1 MYIELNYILSIKMND
16 NEKALMHQLEMD
28 AHSQG
33 FAQFLYNMFGDSLI
47 TKDQARETMEFF
59 KAQMKRNIESNPNLT
74 REQKDNEI
82 TKRESWYYALKASMG
97 L

>member
-1 MYIELNYILSIKMND
+1 MND
-16 NEKALMHQLEMD
+16 NEKALLHQLEMA

-33 FAQFLYNMFGDSLI
+33 FAQFLYNMFGGGLI

-74 REQKDNEI
+74 REQKDHEI
-82 TKRESWYYALKASMG
+82 SLRESWFNAMKGSMG

>member
-1 MYIELNYILSIKMND
+1 MND
-16 NEKALMHQLEMD
+16 NEKALMHQLEMA

-33 FAQFLYNMFGDSLI
+33 FAQFLYNMFGGRFI
-47 TKDQARETMEFF
+47 TKDQARETIEFF
-59 KAQMKRNIESNPNLT
+59 KAQMKNNIESNPNLT

-82 TKRESWYYALKASMG
+82 STRESWFNAMKVSMG

>member
-1 MYIELNYILSIKMND
+1 MND
-16 NEKALMHQLEMD
+16 NEKALMHQLEMA

-33 FAQFLYNMFGDSLI
+33 TAQFLYDLFGGRLI

-59 KAQMKRNIESNPNLT
+59 KAQMKRNIEGNSTLT

-82 TKRESWYYALKASMG
+82 SIREAWFEALKASWG

>member
-1 MYIELNYILSIKMND
+1 MND
-16 NEKALMHQLEMD
+16 NEKALMHQIEMA

-33 FAQFLYNMFGDSLI
+33 FAQFLYNMFGGRFI
-47 TKDQARETMEFF
+47 TKDQARETLEYF

-82 TKRESWYYALKASMG
+82 ATREAWFNALSKSIG
-97 L
+97 LI

>member
-1 MYIELNYILSIKMND
+1 MND
-16 NEKALMHQLEMD
+16 NEKALMHQLEMA

-33 FAQFLYNMFGDSLI
+33 FAQFLYNMFGGQFI

-74 REQKDNEI
+74 REQKDHEI
-82 TKRESWYYALKASMG
+82 SIRESWFNAMKVSMG

>member
-1 MYIELNYILSIKMND
+1 MTD
-16 NEKALMHQLEMD
+16 NEKAMMHQLEMD

-33 FAQFLYNMFGDSLI
+33 FAQFLFNMFGGRFI

-59 KAQMKRNIESNPNLT
+59 KAQMKRNIESNPNLS
-74 REQKDNEI
+74 REQKDYEI
-82 TKRESWYYALKASMG
+82 AMRESWHDALKVSMG

>member
-1 MYIELNYILSIKMND
+1 MID
-16 NEKALMHQLEMD
+16 NEKVLMHQFEMA

-33 FAQFLYNMFGDSLI
+33 TAQFLFNLFGGGFI

-59 KAQMKRNIESNPNLT
+59 IAKMKRDIESNPYPS
-74 REQKDNEI
+74 REQKDYEI
-82 TKRESWYYALKASMG
+82 AMRESWFNALKVSMG

>member
-1 MYIELNYILSIKMND
+1 MTD
-16 NEKALMHQLEMD
+16 NEKALMHQFEMD

-33 FAQFLYNMFGDSLI
+33 TAQFLFSLFGGGFI

-59 KAQMKRNIESNPNLT
+59 KAQMKRNIESNPYLT
-74 REQKDNEI
+74 SDQKQHEISVREAKFN
-82 TKRESWYYALKASMG
+82 SLMVLMG

>member
-1 MYIELNYILSIKMND
+1 MTD
-16 NEKALMHQLEMD
+16 NEKALMHQLEMA

-33 FAQFLYNMFGDSLI
+33 FAQFLYNLFGDGFI
-47 TKDQARETMEFF
+47 TKNQARETMEFF

-82 TKRESWYYALKASMG
+82 SSREAWFEASKAYWG

>member
-1 MYIELNYILSIKMND
+1 MEKKDD

-33 FAQFLYNMFGDSLI
+33 FAEFLYNMFGGRLI

-74 REQKDNEI
+74 REQKDKEI
-82 TKRESWYYALKASMG
+82 SISESWYNALKASMG

>member
-1 MYIELNYILSIKMND
+1 MND
-16 NEKALMHQLEMD
+16 NEKALMHQLEMA

-33 FAQFLYNMFGDSLI
+33 FAEFLYNMFGGRFI

-82 TKRESWYYALKASMG
+82 STRESLFNAMKVSMG

>member
-1 MYIELNYILSIKMND
+1 MF
-16 NEKALMHQLEMD
+16 HQFEMVS
-28 AHSQG
+28 HSEG
-33 FAQFLYNMFGDSLI
+33 YAKFLYQLMGGGNI

-59 KAQMKRNIESNPNLT
+59 KAQMKRNIESNPNMS

-82 TKRESWYYALKASMG
+82 SIREAWFEASKAYWG

>member
-1 MYIELNYILSIKMND
+1 MND
-16 NEKALMHQLEMD
+16 NQKALFHQFEM
-28 AHSQG
+28 ASHSEG
-33 FAQFLYNMFGDSLI
+33 YAQFLYQLMVGGNI

-82 TKRESWYYALKASMG
+82 SSREAWFEASKAYWG

>member
-1 MYIELNYILSIKMND
+1 MND
-16 NEKALMHQLEMD
+16 NEKALIHQLEMD

-33 FAQFLYNMFGDSLI
+33 FARFFYNMFGGRFI

-59 KAQMKRNIESNPNLT
+59 KAQMKRNIESNPNLS
-74 REQKDNEI
+74 REQKGYEI
-82 TKRESWYYALKASMG
+82 AIRESLFNALKTTMG

>member
-1 MYIELNYILSIKMND
+1 
-16 NEKALMHQLEMD
+16 MHQLEMD

-33 FAQFLYNMFGDSLI
+33 FAEFLYNMFGGRLI

-59 KAQMKRNIESNPNLT
+59 KAQMKRNIESNPYLT

-82 TKRESWYYALKASMG
+82 SIGKQMRLPNCYNTVTFFVSTPLAVSTLIRYTPAS
-97 L
+97 

>member
-1 MYIELNYILSIKMND
+1 MND
-16 NEKALMHQLEMD
+16 NEKALLHQFEMV

-33 FAQFLYNMFGDSLI
+33 TAQFLYNLFGGGYI
-47 TKDQARETMEFF
+47 TKDQARETMDFF

-82 TKRESWYYALKASMG
+82 SIREAWFETSKASWG

>member
-1 MYIELNYILSIKMND
+1 MTD
-16 NEKALMHQLEMD
+16 NEKAMMYQLEMD

-33 FAQFLYNMFGDSLI
+33 FAQFLFNMFGGRFI

-59 KAQMKRNIESNPNLT
+59 KAQMKRNIESNPYLS
-74 REQKDNEI
+74 REQKDYEI
-82 TKRESWYYALKASMG
+82 AMRESCFNALKVSMG

>member
-1 MYIELNYILSIKMND
+1 MDD
-16 NEKALMHQLEMD
+16 NEKALFHQFEM
-28 AHSQG
+28 ASHSEG
-33 FAQFLYNMFGDSLI
+33 YAQFLYQLMGGGII

-82 TKRESWYYALKASMG
+82 SSREAWFEASKAYWG

>member
-1 MYIELNYILSIKMND
+1 MND
-16 NEKALMHQLEMD
+16 NEKAMMHQLEMD

-33 FAQFLYNMFGDSLI
+33 FAQFLFNMFGGRFI

-59 KAQMKRNIESNPNLT
+59 KAQMKRNIESNPNLS
-74 REQKDNEI
+74 REQKDYEI
-82 TKRESWYYALKASMG
+82 AMRESWYNALKVSMG

>member
-1 MYIELNYILSIKMND
+1 MTD
-16 NEKALMHQLEMD
+16 NEKALMHQYEMD

-33 FAQFLYNMFGDSLI
+33 TAQFLFNLFGGGFI
-47 TKDQARETMEFF
+47 TKDQARETMEYF
-59 KAQMKRNIESNPNLT
+59 KAQMKRNIESNPYLT

-82 TKRESWYYALKASMG
+82 SIREAWFNALKAMMG

>member
-1 MYIELNYILSIKMND
+1 MTDND
-16 NEKALMHQLEMD
+16 KALMHQFEM
-28 AHSQG
+28 ASHSEG
-33 FAQFLYNMFGDSLI
+33 YAQFLYQLMGGGNI

-59 KAQMKRNIESNPNLT
+59 KAQMKRNIESNPNLS

-82 TKRESWYYALKASMG
+82 SIREAWFEVSKTFMG

>member
-1 MYIELNYILSIKMND
+1 MTD
-16 NEKALMHQLEMD
+16 NEKAMMHQLEMD

-33 FAQFLYNMFGDSLI
+33 FAQFLFNMFGGRFI

-59 KAQMKRNIESNPNLT
+59 KAQMKRNIESNPNLS
-74 REQKDNEI
+74 REQKDYEI
-82 TKRESWYYALKASMG
+82 AMRESWYNALKVSMG

>member
-1 MYIELNYILSIKMND
+1 MND
-16 NEKALMHQLEMD
+16 NEKALIHQLEMD

-33 FAQFLYNMFGDSLI
+33 FARFFYNMFGGRFI
-47 TKDQARETMEFF
+47 IKDQARETMEFF

-82 TKRESWYYALKASMG
+82 STREAWFEASKAFWG

>member
-1 MYIELNYILSIKMND
+1 MND
-16 NEKALMHQLEMD
+16 NEKALMHQLEMA

-33 FAQFLYNMFGDSLI
+33 FAEFLYNMFGGQLI

-82 TKRESWYYALKASMG
+82 STRESWFNAMKASMG
-97 L
+97 F

>member
-1 MYIELNYILSIKMND
+1 MND
-16 NEKALMHQLEMD
+16 NEKALMHQLEMN

-33 FAQFLYNMFGDSLI
+33 FAEFLYNMFGGRFI

-74 REQKDNEI
+74 REQKDYEMSM
-82 TKRESWYYALKASMG
+82 RESWYNALKVSMG

>member
-1 MYIELNYILSIKMND
+1 MTD
-16 NEKALMHQLEMD
+16 NEKALMHQFEMD

-33 FAQFLYNMFGDSLI
+33 TAQFLFNLFGGGFI

-59 KAQMKRNIESNPNLT
+59 KALMKRNIESNPNLT
-74 REQKDNEI
+74 REQKDKEI
-82 TKRESWYYALKASMG
+82 SSRDAWFEASKAFLG

>member
-1 MYIELNYILSIKMND
+1 MND
-16 NEKALMHQLEMD
+16 NEKALMHQLEM
-28 AHSQG
+28 AVHSQG
-33 FAQFLYNMFGDSLI
+33 VAQFLYNMFGGHLI

-82 TKRESWYYALKASMG
+82 SIRESWFNAMKISIG

>member
-1 MYIELNYILSIKMND
+1 MND
-16 NEKALMHQLEMD
+16 NEKALMHQLEMA

-33 FAQFLYNMFGDSLI
+33 FAQFLYNMFGGRFI

-59 KAQMKRNIESNPNLT
+59 KAQMKNNIESNPNLT

-82 TKRESWYYALKASMG
+82 SIRESWYNSLKMAMG